1 MVLAGLVAH
10 CSILF
15 WDSGQEKG
23 GSDLFWTLCTAGGGS
38 SHLFWTGRSSA
49 LSLGVLNKDGS
60 PPRGRQSD
68 QGPTYKTASSSSSS
82 RASDRGRTT
91 G

>member
-1 MVLAGLVAH
+1 MVLAGLVGH
-10 CSILF
+10 CSTLF
-15 WDSGQEKG
+15 WDSGQEG
-23 GSDLFWTLCTAGGGS
+23 DGSDLFWTLYTADGGS
-38 SHLFWTGRSSA
+38 SHLLWTGRSSV
-49 LSLGVLNKDGS
+49 LSLGDRNKDGS

-68 QGPTYKTASSSSSS
+68 QGPTYSTASSSSS